1 LNCVRYADAVAFAM
15 SCHEGQT
22 RKGSGHAYIAHPL
35 AVSALVIEYGGDDD
49 QAVAALLH
57 DVVEDCGVK
66 PHTIRMSYGD
76 RVEQMVMD
84 CTDGV
89 PGADGKKAPWRE
101 RKEDYLR
108 KLLDKDPAS
117 LLVVLC
123 DKVHN
128 AESIVHDLHGQAGKG
143 VFGRFAGGADGTA
156 WYYAKIYGLLEFHGK
171 LPRGLIQRLRAAASE
186 IDRQAQPRY
195 SAVAHP
201 FF

>member
-1 LNCVRYADAVAFAM
+1 LNSARYADAVSFAVA
-15 SCHEGQT
+15 SHDRQT
-22 RKGSGHAYIAHPL
+22 RKGSGMPYIAHPL
-35 AVSALVIEYGGDDD
+35 AVSALVIEYGGDQD
-49 QAVAALLH
+49 QAIAALLH
-57 DVVEDCGVK
+57 DVIEDCGVSQDY
-66 PHTIRMSYGD
+66 IRD
-76 RVEQMVMD
+76 RFGRGVSDIVMD

>member
-1 LNCVRYADAVAFAM
+1 LNVVRYADAVAFAM

-22 RKGSGHAYIAHPL
+22 RKGSGHPYIAHPL
-35 AVSALVIEYGGDDD
+35 AVSALVIEYGGNDD

-57 DVVEDCGVK
+57 DVVEDCSVN
-66 PHTIRMSYGD
+66 PYTIRMSYGD
-76 RVEQMVMD
+76 RVERIVMD

-128 AESIVHDLHGQAGKG
+128 AESIVHDLEGPVSFE
-143 VFGRFAGGADGTA
+143 VFQRFAGGPLGTA
-156 WYYAKIYGLLEFHGK
+156 WYYTSIYQALMTVPGLPDAL
-171 LPRGLIQRLRAAASE
+171 LLRLRAAVSY
-186 IDRQAQPRY
+186 IDRRARGAAPVRL
-195 SAVAHP
+195 
-201 FF
+201 